1 MRPATPA
8 PPAVRTSPART
19 SGGTWSARVLRAG
32 AVAVAAGALLA
43 PGAAVAA
50 PPLDLVD
57 EVTDEAGVLGDRTD
71 EVRSAVDALA
81 DRTPY
86 QLFVVYVDTFDDL
99 DPAAWADATAQA
111 SDLGRDDVLL
121 AVAVESRRYQV
132 SVDDAIGLT
141 DAQLDRVQTDRI
153 EPALRED
160 DWAGAAVA
168 AAQGYE
174 EEVAGEGRAG
184 RVLLGIL
191 AGAVLVAAAAWGFV
205 AWRRRRAAAAD
216 LDALAGRAGQAL
228 VAADDAVQASA
239 TELGFADA
247 QLGPDA
253 VGPFVAALDEA
264 RALLA
269 QAFEAQHGLDDGADL
284 PDAERHARL
293 TRVLA
298 LCDQVDDVLDAQT
311 DALAR
316 LRDLHAR
323 APQVLDELA
332 ARADAL
338 DARTATARTAIDRIA
353 AHHAASVVAPVAD
366 HPATAAAQVAHAR
379 DAVAQGRAVLDTDR
393 PAAVLR
399 AGDAEGALAGAAALL
414 DAVDHLA
421 ADLAA
426 APARID
432 AAVTSI
438 SSDVD
443 DAARLAP
450 TDPQVGAAV
459 ADARAA
465 VAHAQASRTAGDPPA
480 ALHRLA
486 DAEARLDA
494 LLAPARAQAEALA
507 RARERLP
514 VLLAQGDASARSGAD
529 LLATQRS
536 AVGAGARTRFAEG
549 QRLLT
554 EAHAAAP
561 VDPVTAATLADR
573 AVALLAEA
581 HRAARADLDAARR
594 ATAPSSVGGW
604 STGATWGGSG
614 GGWSGGGSSRR
625 SSGSARRTS
634 STSRRSSSSSS
645 RRSTPGRS
653 ASSRSS
659 GRRGGG
665 GRF

>member
-8 PPAVRTSPART
+8 PPRTAGDPVRAPVGAWPVR
-19 SGGTWSARVLRAG
+19 ALRAG
-32 AVAVAAGALLA
+32 AVVVAAGALLT

-50 PPLDLVD
+50 PPLDLAD
-57 EVTDEAGVLGDRTD
+57 EITDEAGVLDGRTD
-71 EVRSAVDALA
+71 EVRAAVDALA

-132 SVDDAIGLT
+132 SVDDAIALT

-168 AAQGYE
+168 AAEGYQA
-174 EEVAGEGRAG
+174 EVAGEGRAG
-184 RVLLGIL
+184 RVLLGLLAAVVLL
-191 AGAVLVAAAAWGFV
+191 AGAAWALV
-205 AWRRRRAAAAD
+205 AWRRRRAAAED
-216 LDALAGRAGQAL
+216 LDALEARAGQAL

-264 RALLA
+264 RALLTR
-269 QAFEAQHGLDDGADL
+269 AFEARHALDDAHL
-284 PDAERHARL
+284 PDAEQHARL
-293 TRVLA
+293 TQVLA

-311 DALAR
+311 QALAR

-332 ARADAL
+332 ARAAAL
-338 DARTATARTAIDRIA
+338 DARTVTARTVLERIA
-353 AHHAASVVAPVAD
+353 ASHATSVVAPVAD
-366 HPATAAAQVAHAR
+366 HATTAAAQVAHAR
-379 DAVAQGRAVLDTDR
+379 DAVARGRAVLDADR

-399 AGDAEGALAGAAALL
+399 AGEAEGALAGATALL

-421 ADLAA
+421 ADLAS
-426 APARID
+426 APDRID

-514 VLLAQGDASARSGAD
+514 VLLAQAEASARSAAD

-549 QRLLT
+549 QRLLV
-554 EAHAAAP
+554 EAQAAAP
-561 VDPVTAATLADR
+561 VDPVTAAAVADR
-573 AVALLAEA
+573 AVALLADA

-594 ATAPSSVGGW
+594 AAAPTTFGGGW
-604 STGATWGGSG
+604 STGSAWGGSG
-614 GGWSGGGSSRR
+614 GGRSGGGSARR
-625 SSGSARRTS
+625 STGSSRRTS
-634 STSRRSSSSSS
+634 STSRRSSSPVRRSPSS
-645 RRSTPGRS
+645 RG
-653 ASSRSS
+653 S

>member
-1 MRPATPA
+1 M
-8 PPAVRTSPART
+8 
-19 SGGTWSARVLRAG
+19 
-32 AVAVAAGALLA
+32 
-43 PGAAVAA
+43 AA

-57 EVTDEAGVLGDRTD
+57 EVTDEAGVLDGRTD
-71 EVRSAVDALA
+71 EVRAAVDALA

-168 AAQGYE
+168 AAEGYQA
-174 EEVAGEGRAG
+174 EVAGEGRAG
-184 RVLLGIL
+184 RVLLGLLAAVVLL
-191 AGAVLVAAAAWGFV
+191 AGAAWAVV
-205 AWRRRRAAAAD
+205 AWRRRRAAAED
-216 LDALAGRAGQAL
+216 LDELEARAGQAL

-264 RALLA
+264 RALLTR
-269 QAFEAQHGLDDGADL
+269 AFEARHALDDGADL
-284 PDAERHARL
+284 PDAEQHARL
-293 TRVLA
+293 TQVLA

-338 DARTATARTAIDRIA
+338 DARTATARTVLQRIA
-353 AHHAASVVAPVAD
+353 AAHAASVVAPVAD
-366 HPATAAAQVAHAR
+366 HAGTAAAQVAHAR
-379 DAVAQGRAVLDTDR
+379 DAVAQGRAVLDADR

-514 VLLAQGDASARSGAD
+514 VLLAQADASARSAAD

-549 QRLLT
+549 QRLLV

-561 VDPVTAATLADR
+561 VDPVTAAAVADR

-594 ATAPSSVGGW
+594 AAAPTTFGGGW
-604 STGATWGGSG
+604 STGSTWGGSG
-614 GGWSGGGSSRR
+614 GGRSSGGSTRRSSGSSRR
-625 SSGSARRTS
+625 ST
-634 STSRRSSSSSS
+634 STSRRSSSPARRSSSS
-645 RRSTPGRS
+645 RST
-653 ASSRSS
+653 